1 MSGVDRDHHLLSVDE
16 MYAVDAAAIASG
28 VPGIQLME
36 SAGRA
41 VADDIRIHYTP
52 RSTVVLC
59 GPGNNGGDGFVVARL
74 LEAAGWPVQVALLG
88 DRAKLAGDAA
98 LAAAAWPHQVLDL
111 AAEVLVDADLVIDA
125 VFGAGLTRA
134 VDGIARQTLEAVAAS
149 GARVVAIDIPSGVD
163 GNTGAALGY
172 AVQADRCVTFF
183 RKKSGHCLLPGR
195 ALCGVLRVADIGIT
209 DRVIESIRPMTWEN
223 HPDLWKDAMRWPASE
238 SHKYTR
244 GFAVVVSG
252 GAETTGA
259 PRLAARA
266 ALRAGA
272 GVVSVACPPD
282 ALLVLAASLTA
293 VMTRVI
299 HDVEDLQTL
308 ASDRRCTASLIG
320 PGNGV
325 GDITRRNTLAL
336 LKLEKPCVIDADALS
351 VFGDAPNDLF
361 AALNGNCVLTPHDG
375 EFARVFGA
383 LPGSRLARAR
393 AAAANC
399 GAVVLLKGGDTVV
412 ASPDGRATITTNAPP
427 DLATAG
433 AGDVLAGIVLGLL
446 AQGIPAFEAASA
458 AAWLHAD
465 AARRFGPGLIAED
478 LSDLLP
484 QSLRYVRDQI
494 S

>member
-98 LAAAAWPHQVLDL
+98 LDNAKKDHQVLDL

-266 ALRAGA
+266 ALRA
-272 GVVSVACPPD
+272 
-282 ALLVLAASLTA
+282 
-293 VMTRVI
+293 
-299 HDVEDLQTL
+299 
-308 ASDRRCTASLIG
+308 
-320 PGNGV
+320 
-325 GDITRRNTLAL
+325 
-336 LKLEKPCVIDADALS
+336 
-351 VFGDAPNDLF
+351 
-361 AALNGNCVLTPHDG
+361 
-375 EFARVFGA
+375 
-383 LPGSRLARAR
+383 
-393 AAAANC
+393 
-399 GAVVLLKGGDTVV
+399 
-412 ASPDGRATITTNAPP
+412 
-427 DLATAG
+427 
-433 AGDVLAGIVLGLL
+433 
-446 AQGIPAFEAASA
+446 
-458 AAWLHAD
+458 
-465 AARRFGPGLIAED
+465 
-478 LSDLLP
+478 
-484 QSLRYVRDQI
+484 
-494 S
+494 